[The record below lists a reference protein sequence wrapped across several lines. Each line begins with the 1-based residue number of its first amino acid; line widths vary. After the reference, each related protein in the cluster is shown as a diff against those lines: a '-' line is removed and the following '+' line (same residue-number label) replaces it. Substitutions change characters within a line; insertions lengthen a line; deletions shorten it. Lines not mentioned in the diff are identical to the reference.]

1 VDFGALQGEKI
12 VQDFCNKND
21 GLFSVDFKFR
31 GFVDEDF
38 GVGKLGG
45 GGVIMYVGA
54 IGVSSVMSVSLNLG
68 HLRDQAA

>member
-45 GGVIMYVGA
+45 GGW
-54 IGVSSVMSVSLNLG
+54 
-68 HLRDQAA
+68 